1 MSPSASLGI
10 TGAWGMI
17 AGSVMLAAE
26 ATVISGEGTY
36 LPVGLFFAGVSVTA
50 FVVRNL
56 GREQRKIEKKIDD
69 NHGALMLQLQSLIDN
84 KKHVE
89 HEIETLQD
97 TTATHG
103 TQIHGIQIQL
113 AQRRG

>member
-1 MSPSASLGI
+1 
-10 TGAWGMI
+10 MI

-56 GREQRKIEKKIDD
+56 GREQRKI
-69 NHGALMLQLQSLIDN
+69 
-84 KKHVE
+84 V
-89 HEIETLQD
+89 
-97 TTATHG
+97 
-103 TQIHGIQIQL
+103 
-113 AQRRG
+113 